1 MTKPVEGSQL
11 RARSH
16 FGERDSGPMK
26 VTHGIMGDIRAAG
39 AAIDQLANN
48 VRRVELRV
56 SIRSWVLAGILN
68 DVFS

>member
-1 MTKPVEGSQL
+1 
-11 RARSH
+11 
-16 FGERDSGPMK
+16 MK
-26 VTHGIMGDIRAAG
+26 VTHGIMREIRVAG
-39 AAIDQLANN
+39 ATIDQLANN

>member
-1 MTKPVEGSQL
+1 
-11 RARSH
+11 
-16 FGERDSGPMK
+16 MK
-26 VTHGIMGDIRAAG
+26 VTHGIMREIRAAG